1 MEQILANPFR
11 FSHKEVMN
19 ELKFLFQEDKEIY
32 SLVAEDMIGIAY
44 LLQIYHNIDKTNDKT
59 KGVLLELKIEIE
71 RKVLNVRDILYNK
84 PGFKNN

>member
-19 ELKFLFQEDKEIY
+19 ELKYLFQEDKEVY
-32 SLVAEDMIGIAY
+32 SLIAEDIIAIAY
-44 LLQIYHNIDKTNDKT
+44 LLQIYHGIDKTNDKT
-59 KGVLLELKIEIE
+59 KGALLTLKIEIE
-71 RKVLNVRDILYNK
+71 RKVLNVRHILYNK